1 MYLFGMAQKISGRPV
16 LRLPKDFTGML
27 FFGIALMGVIGTVFD
42 KSITGIWATSGVFGI
57 VLGIALRNVILDV
70 FIGLSMHV
78 EQSFRI
84 GIGLWFTKSKKN
96 HIVGQVIEINWRT
109 TRLKTTEKNMIAI
122 IANG

>member
-1 MYLFGMAQKISGRPV
+1 
-16 LRLPKDFTGML
+16 
-27 FFGIALMGVIGTVFD
+27 MGVVATVFD

-57 VLGIALRNVILDV
+57 ILGIALRNVILDV

-84 GIGLWFTKSKKN
+84 GDWVMVHQNRREN

-109 TRLKTTEKNMIAI
+109 TRLKTTEKHDSHS
-122 IANG
+122 